1 MSIKPRKVGVLGAGN
16 VGSHVALQ
24 IAVQGLADD
33 IVFFDTN
40 TGKAEGEAM
49 DLRDAVSYLPH
60 HVTCTAVDGDELGDC
75 DILVVAIGKT
85 RQPGQTRLDM
95 LADSVEECKKLIKV
109 IHHSGFDGII
119 ISITNPC
126 DVITEYLARKLNWP
140 KNHIIGSGTALDSA
154 RLQMQLSEQLNVNRR
169 SVTAYVL
176 GEHGDSS
183 MVPWSHVTVGGKPI
197 CELLEENPDKYHM
210 DSFEEV
216 VYKVHRGGYFENA
229 NKGCTEFGVSSSTA
243 ELIRAIFHNEHK
255 ILPCSTWLNGQY
267 GIHDTFA
274 SVPVKLGAD
283 GVEDVIEIH
292 LTEEEQKEL
301 DNSIEILQQHVK
313 KALAL

>member
-1 MSIKPRKVGVLGAGN
+1 
-16 VGSHVALQ
+16 
-24 IAVQGLADD
+24 
-33 IVFFDTN
+33 
-40 TGKAEGEAM
+40 
-49 DLRDAVSYLPH
+49 
-60 HVTCTAVDGDELGDC
+60 
-75 DILVVAIGKT
+75 
-85 RQPGQTRLDM
+85 
-95 LADSVEECKKLIKV
+95 
-109 IHHSGFDGII
+109 
-119 ISITNPC
+119 
-126 DVITEYLARKLNWP
+126 
-140 KNHIIGSGTALDSA
+140 
-154 RLQMQLSEQLNVNRR
+154 
-169 SVTAYVL
+169 
-176 GEHGDSS
+176 

-197 CELLEENPDKYHM
+197 RELLEENPDKYHM